1 MLNKNFGRYQ
11 NQRYLKKAPNA
22 NMLEPKPSAG
32 TPIACFTPSL
42 KGCDENKS

>member
-1 MLNKNFGRYQ
+1 
-11 NQRYLKKAPNA
+11 
-22 NMLEPKPSAG
+22 MLEPKPNAG